1 MAILPSIMLSVLHLY
16 YFSVFRGCRQDRSGR
31 LPRRKLGQEF
41 IRFIPGG
48 RRRLSTQFGRLGE
61 YYSSRQHTHSRDA
74 ANDLWRCCQPSCVV
88 SCIYTLCLSFEDVGK
103 IVLARPRY
111 TLHAGRK
118 VERFLVLTPEN
129 KLEACCLYMS
139 LHSGHELSLST
150 SDRAD
155 LALYSQV
162 SWISPDTITCLSA
175 YNNASANITV
185 QAHASMS

>member
-1 MAILPSIMLSVLHLY
+1 MPHVGKIVLEAFHHAM
-16 YFSVFRGCRQDRSGR
+16 SR
-31 LPRRKLGQEF
+31 LIFTVDIATSPLTLHAVPTVGGPRRQ
-41 IRFIPGG
+41 
-48 RRRLSTQFGRLGE
+48 
-61 YYSSRQHTHSRDA
+61 THSRHA
-74 ANDLWRCCQPSCVV
+74 ANALWRSCQPSCVV

-139 LHSGHELSLST
+139 LHSGHELSLSA

-162 SWISPDTITCLSA
+162 SRISPDTIT
-175 YNNASANITV
+175 
-185 QAHASMS
+185 